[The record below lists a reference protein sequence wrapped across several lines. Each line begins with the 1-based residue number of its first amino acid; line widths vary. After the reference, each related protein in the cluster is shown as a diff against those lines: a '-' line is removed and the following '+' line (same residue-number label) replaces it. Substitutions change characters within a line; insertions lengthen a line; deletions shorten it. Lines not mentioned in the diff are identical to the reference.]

1 LLPRATCPED
11 VKIKILFCGICHT
24 DLHKVCNEWG
34 DSKYPLVLGHE
45 IVEVVMEIGSKV
57 PGSKFKVGQQ
67 VEWDAWFTPV

>member
-1 LLPRATCPED
+1 MS
-11 VKIKILFCGICHT
+11 ICHGWVHW
-24 DLHKVCNEWG
+24 DGGVWIDAWPG
-34 DSKYPLVLGHE
+34 RHE